1 MNARIAAR
9 NLPATIS
16 VLFMSGTLDYGKG
29 GKIED
34 CGAKIAGDVE
44 PSTWDALARVCDI
57 AHCHQRAAGSKPD
70 AIAYFEVI
78 H

>member
-1 MNARIAAR
+1 MGGA
-9 NLPATIS
+9 
-16 VLFMSGTLDYGKG
+16 LDYGKG
-29 GKIED
+29 GKIENSKS
-34 CGAKIAGDVE
+34 KIAGNVE
-44 PSTWDALARVCDI
+44 PSTWDARARVVHI